1 MRGRDDYH
9 FPLFF
14 RAEYL
19 LTLAGWNVFNPAR
32 VDVLREGWPSESAF
46 AGTHPAHR
54 NGLGA
59 SIVQVNTD
67 FRPEDV
73 RKYAK
78 RDCKILI
85 EYLAAER
92 GDALVVL
99 DGWQGSTG
107 ALAEY
112 HVARW
117 VQLPRLTLSE
127 ALVR

>member
-14 RAEYL
+14 RAEYWL
-19 LTLAGWNVFNPAR
+19 ERAGWAVFNPAR
-32 VDVLREGWPSESAF
+32 VDVLREGWPSESALL
-46 AGTHPAHR
+46 GTHLTHR
-54 NGLGA
+54 NGLSTEVVG
-59 SIVQVNTD
+59 VNSD

-78 RDCKILI
+78 RDCRILI

-117 VQLPRLTLSE
+117 VQLPRLTLQE
-127 ALVR
+127 ALA